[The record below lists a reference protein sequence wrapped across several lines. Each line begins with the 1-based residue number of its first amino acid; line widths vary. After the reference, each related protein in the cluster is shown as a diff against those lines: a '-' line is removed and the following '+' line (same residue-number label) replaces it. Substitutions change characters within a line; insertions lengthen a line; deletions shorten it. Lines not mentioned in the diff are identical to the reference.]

1 MVKKIGITLGDP
13 AGISPEILVKSL
25 DKLPKASYVIYGSKK
40 IIEETARKLGKKI
53 DIKEILFP
61 TEAYTEGFYLINIQ
75 DKEYIP
81 GKPSVETGKASIA
94 YLGAATN
101 DILKEQIDALVTLP
115 ISKKYTMEAGF
126 KFAGHTDY
134 LAYKARVFDYIMML
148 ACDELKVALMTTH
161 IPLKDVPSKITYTGI
176 RLKTKLLIKE
186 LKEKFKIQNPKIAVL
201 GLNPHA
207 GDGGNIGTEEV
218 EIIQPAVDSLKEEGL
233 LVEGVL
239 SADTAFNRRKEFDA
253 YLAMYHDQGLIPLKL
268 LCFKKAVNITLGL
281 PFIRT
286 SPDHGTGYDI
296 AGKGV
301 ADPSSF
307 IEAVKLAYNLA
318 EDKTLKNPFINP

>member
-13 AGISPEILVKSL
+13 AGISPEILLKSI
-25 DKLPKASYVIYGSKK
+25 DKLPEAAYIVYGSKK
-40 IIEETARKLGKKI
+40 ILEKTAKSLNKAFPF
-53 DIKEILFP
+53 KEILFP
-61 TEAYTEGFYLINIQ
+61 TEANEKGFYLINIQ
-75 DKEYIP
+75 DKDYQP
-81 GKPSVETGKASIA
+81 GKPSVETGRASIA

-115 ISKKYTMEAGF
+115 ISKEYIMKAGF
-126 KFAGHTDY
+126 EFAGHTDY
-134 LAYKARVFDYIMML
+134 LAHKARVFDYIMML
-148 ACDELKVALMTTH
+148 MCPELKVALMTTH
-161 IPLKDVPSKITYTGI
+161 IPLKDIPSKITYTGI
-176 RLKTKLLIKE
+176 RLKVKLLVKE
-186 LKEKFKIQNPKIAVL
+186 LKEKFKIENPKIAVL

-207 GDGGNIGTEEV
+207 GDGGNIGTEEI
-218 EIIQPAVDSLKEEGL
+218 EIIEPAVKSLQKESINVVGP
-233 LVEGVL
+233 L
-239 SADTAFNRRKEFDA
+239 SADTAFNRREEFDA

-296 AGKGV
+296 AGKNI

-307 IEAVKLAYNLA
+307 IEAVKLAYDLVG
-318 EDKTLKNPFINP
+318 EKGLKNPLL

>member
-25 DKLPKASYVIYGSKK
+25 KKLPKGIYIIYGSKNILQK
-40 IIEETARKLGKKI
+40 TAEDLGLELPV
-53 DIKEILFP
+53 KEILFP
-61 TEAYTEGFYLINIQ
+61 NEAYTEGFYLINLQ
-75 DKEYIP
+75 DKDYTP
-81 GKPSVETGKASIA
+81 GKPSTETGKASIA

-101 DILKEQIDALVTLP
+101 DILKQQIDALVTLP
-115 ISKKYTMEAGF
+115 ISKKHTMEAGF
-126 KFAGHTDY
+126 QFAGHTDY
-134 LAYKARVFDYIMML
+134 LAYKAKVFDYIMML
-148 ACDELKVALMTTH
+148 MCEELKVALMTTH

-176 RLKTKLLIKE
+176 RLKVKLLVKE
-186 LKEKFKIQNPKIAVL
+186 LKEKFKIENPKIAVL

-207 GDGGNIGTEEV
+207 GDGGNIGTEEI
-218 EIIQPAVDSLKEEGL
+218 EIIQPAVNSLREEGIQ
-233 LVEGVL
+233 VEGVL
-239 SADTAFNRRKEFDA
+239 SADTAFNRRKEFDV

-286 SPDHGTGYDI
+286 SPDHGTGFDI
-296 AGKGV
+296 AGKGI

-307 IEAVKLAYNLA
+307 IEAVNLAYRLA
-318 EDKTLKNPFINP
+318 EDKRMKNPFINP